1 MRGWFSTAGPEDV
14 ALALEYMGL
23 PDDTDGNWGFIRA
36 ALGSVADLAVVPM
49 QDYLNLGSEARIN
62 TPSTLGGNNWR
73 WRMTKDQMDMALAQ
87 KMARLTKLYGR
98 DR

>member
-1 MRGWFSTAGPEDV
+1 
-14 ALALEYMGL
+14 
-23 PDDTDGNWGFIRA
+23 
-36 ALGSVADLAVVPM
+36 M